1 MKTIWTWLKNLFN
14 KLFMKKVTKLRK
26 GEPVLT
32 HEPVP
37 KKVKVEKPI
46 APRLPAPKPFR
57 RDVRARKNRD
67 VTFRSDGK
75 PMGSGRI
82 MGVGWDGRAVYTPKR
97 KKLKG
102 WQRENR
108 KYRKIS

>member
-1 MKTIWTWLKNLFN
+1 
-14 KLFMKKVTKLRK
+14 MKKVTKLRK
-26 GEPVLT
+26 DEPVLT

-37 KKVKVEKPI
+37 KKVKVEKPV
-46 APRLPAPKPFR
+46 APRLLAPKRFR

-75 PMGSGRI
+75 PKGSGHI

-108 KYRKIS
+108 RYRKIS

>member
-1 MKTIWTWLKNLFN
+1 MKTIWIWLKNLFN

-26 GEPVLT
+26 DEPVFT

-37 KKVKVEKPI
+37 KKVKVEKPV
-46 APRLPAPKPFR
+46 APRLLAPKRFR

-75 PMGSGRI
+75 PKGSGHI

-108 KYRKIS
+108 RYRKIS